1 MLNDITDEGL
11 CHLAKQGS
19 RTAEQELVI
28 RYMRF
33 VRAYARPF
41 FLVGGDSED
50 VIQEGMIG
58 LIFAMREFDG
68 TRDGGFRGFAGRCIR
83 NRILSAV
90 KSASRKKHS
99 PLSEYLPLESQSGF
113 IYSPNIPQSP
123 EEVVLGQESFLELFS
138 SLQGLLS
145 PLERQVFGYYLEGMS
160 YQEISVELNIP
171 SKSVDNAVQRIR
183 RKLSGLYPRR

>member
-1 MLNDITDEGL
+1 MFDEITDEGL
-11 CHLAKQGS
+11 CRLASQGS
-19 RTAEQELVI
+19 REAEQELVI

-33 VRAYARPF
+33 VRACARPF

-58 LIFAMREFDG
+58 LISAVREFDVKQE
-68 TRDGGFRGFAGRCIR
+68 GGFHGFAGKCIR

-99 PLSEYLPLESQSGF
+99 PLSEYVPLESQSGF
-113 IYSPNIPQSP
+113 FYFHGIPQSP

-138 SLQGLLS
+138 SLQVLLS

-160 YQEISVELNIP
+160 YSEISGELNIP

>member
-1 MLNDITDEGL
+1 MFRETTDEQL
-11 CHLAKQGS
+11 CLLARQGS
-19 RTAEQELVI
+19 RDAEQELVI

-33 VRAYARPF
+33 VRACARPF

-58 LIFAMREFDG
+58 LISAIREFDEA
-68 TRDGGFRGFAGRCIR
+68 RESGFQIFAGRCIR

-90 KSASRKKHS
+90 KSASRKKHA
-99 PLSEYLPLESQSGF
+99 PLSEYVPLELQSSYF
-113 IYSPNIPQSP
+113 YPPNTPQSP
-123 EEVVLGQESFLELFS
+123 EEVVLSQESFLELFS
-138 SLQGLLS
+138 ALQGLLS
-145 PLERQVFGYYLEGMS
+145 PLEQQVFGYYLEGMS

-183 RKLSGLYPRR
+183 RKLSGLNPRR

>member
-1 MLNDITDEGL
+1 MFNDITDERL
-11 CHLAKQGS
+11 CHLAGQGS
-19 RTAEQELVI
+19 RDAEQELVV

-33 VRAYARPF
+33 VRACARPF
-41 FLVGGDSED
+41 FLVGGDGED

-58 LIFAMREFDG
+58 LIFAVREFDG
-68 TRDGGFRGFAGRCIR
+68 TREGSFRSFAGKCIR

-90 KSASRKKHS
+90 KSASRKKHT
-99 PLSEYLPLESQSGF
+99 PLSEYVPLESQSNF
-113 IYSPNIPQSP
+113 LYPPNTQQSP

-145 PLERQVFGYYLEGMS
+145 PLEQQVLGYYLEGMS
-160 YQEISVELNIP
+160 YQEISGELNIP

-183 RKLSGLYPRR
+183 RKLSGLNPRR

>member
-1 MLNDITDEGL
+1 MFDDITDEGL
-11 CHLAKQGS
+11 CQLASQGS
-19 RTAEQELVI
+19 REAEQELVI

-33 VRAYARPF
+33 VRACARPF

-50 VIQEGMIG
+50 VLQEGMIG
-58 LIFAMREFDG
+58 LLYAVREFDVAQES
-68 TRDGGFRGFAGRCIR
+68 GFRGFAGRCIR

-99 PLSEYLPLESQSGF
+99 PLSEYIPLESQSGLL
-113 IYSPNIPQSP
+113 YLPGIPQSP

-138 SLQGLLS
+138 SLQVLLS

-160 YQEISVELNIP
+160 YLEISGELNIP